1 MRMRESAG
9 FDRCITAIF
18 PCFDSA
24 LSCTKELVEKVKLMP
39 LSKSTYCRTN
49 HLSERSLYTAKKII
63 MTEWNEIEI
72 TFMGKLANILEIEK
86 TNILKAERKYKKST
100 LQSQNKLIEEEIF
113 RLENDIRQQKRSL
126 DLLDASI
133 APCASILC
141 QATVHMGIH
150 GFSFEE
156 FRNDNI
162 LKLKFVHAVYG
173 IQTSVVFNVNSHP
186 GIVVETDCN
195 ASNTYNC
202 PIIEFHRAYLDKLV
216 CGKIPIQFD
225 SAQLQESLLTIG
237 QFLGRLDQ
245 SAMEMEK
252 RKASDNELDLSDEET
267 KEKFKNFVL
276 GQASPPPPRPINN

>member
-24 LSCTKELVEKVKLMP
+24 LSCTKGLVEQVKFMP
-39 LSKSTYCRTN
+39 LSKSTYRTN
-49 HLSERSLYTAKKII
+49 HVSERSLYTAKKII

-72 TFMGKLANILEIEK
+72 TLMGKLANILEIEK
-86 TNILKAERKYKKST
+86 TNILKAERKCKKST
-100 LQSQNKLIEEEIF
+100 YLQSQNELIEEEIF
-113 RLENDIRQQKRSL
+113 KLENDIRQQKRAL

-173 IQTSVVFNVNSHP
+173 IQTSVIFNVNSHP
-186 GIVVETDCN
+186 GIVVEIDCD

-202 PIIEFHRAYLDKLV
+202 PIFEFHQAYLDMLV

-225 SAQLQESLLTIG
+225 SAELQESLLTIG

-245 SAMEMEK
+245 SAMELEK
-252 RKASDNELDLSDEET
+252 RKASDIDLSDEET
-267 KEKFKNFVL
+267 KEKIKKFVL
-276 GQASPPPPRPINN
+276 GQASFPPF